1 MIKLSSARR
10 YAKTLIEVAQ
20 ETGQMEK
27 FSTDISTL
35 KGIID
40 NVPEFLPFIISP
52 TIDLDVRKETT
63 KEILNKHNI
72 NNLITNLVLLL
83 IDSGKAKLLPYICKL
98 YQELEDFYLGR
109 VRALVKV
116 PMKIS
121 EEELEMIRKK
131 LEEKLNKKVIVS
143 SDLDPSLIG
152 GIWVKV
158 GDLIY
163 DGTIRRQLEIL
174 KENLIKG

>member
-10 YAKTLIEVAQ
+10 YAKTLIEIAQ

-27 FSTDISTL
+27 FSTDVSTL
-35 KGIID
+35 KQIID

-52 TIDLDVRKETT
+52 TVDLDIRKETT
-63 KEILNKHNI
+63 REILKKYNI
-72 NNLITNLVLLL
+72 NDLIINLVLLV
-83 IDSGKAKLLPYICKL
+83 IDSGKAKLLPHICRL
-98 YQELEDFYLGR
+98 YQELEDFYSGR

-116 PMKIS
+116 PMTIS
-121 EEELEMIRKK
+121 EEELDTIRKK

-163 DGTIRRQLEIL
+163 DGTVRRQIEIL

>member
-10 YAKTLIEVAQ
+10 YAKTLIEIAQ

-27 FSTDISTL
+27 FSGDISAL
-35 KGIID
+35 KQIIES
-40 NVPEFLPFIISP
+40 VPEFLPFIISP

-63 KEILNKHNI
+63 KEILKKHNI
-72 NNLITNLVLLL
+72 NDLIINLVLLV
-83 IDSGKAKLLPYICKL
+83 IDSGKGKLLSHICKL

-116 PMKIS
+116 PMPIS
-121 EEELEMIRKK
+121 NEELDVIRKK

-143 SDLDPSLIG
+143 TDIDSSLIG

-163 DGTIRRQLEIL
+163 DGTVRRQLEIL